1 MPRKKRP
8 LDRDSGVV
16 RDASLVVIAC
26 EDTYAV
32 RHYFA
37 RFRTRR
43 VQFVVVPTEGG
54 RSSPRDV
61 LSRLDGFKE
70 NEATEEGDCFWICID
85 TDHWVQSNHI
95 QNLRE
100 VLQQCRQKDYGVA
113 ISNPC
118 FELWL
123 LLHFEESSAKAC
135 STCDDVVS
143 ALRRVTGGYQKNRC
157 DLLVIL
163 PSQVEL
169 AVTRAKGMDTH
180 PNEVLPP
187 YPVTRVYRLIERLKS
202 RDSIDLN
209 G

>member
-26 EDTYAV
+26 EDKYAV
-32 RHYFA
+32 EQYFT

-43 VQFVVVPTEGG
+43 VQFVVLPTENGC
-54 RSSPRDV
+54 SSPKDV
-61 LSRLDGFKE
+61 LSRLDEFKE
-70 NEATEEGDCFWICID
+70 REATEEGDDFWVCID
-85 TDHWVQSNHI
+85 TDHWTKSNHI

-100 VLQQCRQKDYGVA
+100 VLQQCRQKKYDVA

-123 LLHFEESSAKAC
+123 LLHFDDC
-135 STCDDVVS
+135 SKQTPATAAEAVDS
-143 ALRRVTGGYQKNRC
+143 LRRVAKGYQKNQCYR
-157 DLLVIL
+157 LKIGAKHI
-163 PSQVEL
+163 EL
-169 AVTRAKGMDTH
+169 AVKRAKNMDVF
-180 PNEVLPP
+180 PDEILPA
-187 YPVTRVYRLIERLKS
+187 YTVTRVYRLIELLLHRE
-202 RDSIDLN
+202 SIELN